1 MKAWMTMKNFDFTH
15 LALYVTFGVV
25 LDASGHWI
33 GDVTYWMLM
42 VLFWV
47 TDVRS
52 SSNAYR
58 RGLEDGGRT
67 VKEIWGIK

>member
-1 MKAWMTMKNFDFTH
+1 MKNFDFTR
-15 LALYVTFGVV
+15 LGLYVTFGFV
-25 LDASGHWI
+25 LDMSGHWI

-47 TDVRS
+47 TDVHS
-52 SSNAYR
+52 STSSYR
-58 RGLEDGGRT
+58 QGLEDGGRA

>member
-1 MKAWMTMKNFDFTH
+1 MTMRKFDFTH
-15 LALYVTFGVV
+15 LALYLTFGVV